1 MDHCIGSGDDPVL
14 LGLLDTISA
23 KFPVETV
30 AKKLFNFK
38 PKLTRA
44 LNEEAALQNKS
55 DYESSDEYV
64 FRSLRVY
71 YSHNV
76 FGKERYRKMRSAS
89 KTPNIPNFVDYPK
102 LSKHKREIDVGNV
115 KDISGFTKGIHED
128 EIGLLK
134 ITHQD

>member
-1 MDHCIGSGDDPVL
+1 MDHCIGSGDDKDPVL

-23 KFPVETV
+23 KFPIETV
-30 AKKLFNFK
+30 AKKLFKFK

-44 LNEEAALQNKS
+44 LNEEAALQSKS
-55 DYESSDEYV
+55 DYESSDENL
-64 FRSLRVY
+64 FRSLSVY

-102 LSKHKREIDVGNV
+102 LSKHIREIDICNV

-128 EIGLLK
+128 
-134 ITHQD
+134 